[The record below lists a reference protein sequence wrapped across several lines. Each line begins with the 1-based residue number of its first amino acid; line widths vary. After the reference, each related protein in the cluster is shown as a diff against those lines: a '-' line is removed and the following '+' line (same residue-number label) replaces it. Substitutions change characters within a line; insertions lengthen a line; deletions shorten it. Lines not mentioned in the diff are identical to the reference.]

1 MQDIMLTFSGL
12 LYLIYC
18 DNLANFYRILRW
30 VMSKLVSL
38 DMEWPSYEA
47 LVWKEAL
54 TICQDRLFGSCLYVL
69 SLSSVLGSFI
79 HMYCDTGSLGKCT
92 PASGNQKFYGGSFL
106 PDWEPEEEWFWQSE
120 PFLKLKT
127 ALCEYW
133 TSIKIKIN
141 K

>member
-92 PASGNQKFYGGSFL
+92 PASGNQKFYGGSFFTGL
-106 PDWEPEEEWFWQSE
+106 GTWGGVI
-120 PFLKLKT
+120 L
-127 ALCEYW
+127 AIW
-133 TSIKIKIN
+133 TFFETKNSFMWILNIN
-141 K
+141 